1 MWYPDPQVA
10 HSAEV
15 VAGFRA
21 EPSLQRKSLLTFE
34 DRPDS
39 LASHRFDDIEQLR
52 RIDSVAGDGFPID
65 PDPEKRQPLGL
76 LGLHVRRS
84 GYFLEHAHHF
94 VCLFFQKLE
103 IVAIDVGCDVGAYAR
118 DELLDPELYARSF

>member
-65 PDPEKRQPLGL
+65 PDPEKRQPLGFGSAFTSAAPGTSWSTRTTL
-76 LGLHVRRS
+76 SAFSYKSSRS
-84 GYFLEHAHHF
+84 S
-94 VCLFFQKLE
+94 
-103 IVAIDVGCDVGAYAR
+103 
-118 DELLDPELYARSF
+118 P